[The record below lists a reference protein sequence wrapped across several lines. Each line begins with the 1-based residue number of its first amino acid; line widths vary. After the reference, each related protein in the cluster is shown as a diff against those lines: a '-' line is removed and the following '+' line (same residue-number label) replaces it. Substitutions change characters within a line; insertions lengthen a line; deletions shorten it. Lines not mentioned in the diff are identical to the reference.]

1 MDSGSDG
8 IEKNEK
14 CRLPLKNANDSH
26 IFLGITALADCLK
39 TNSNLRMLN
48 INDNTV
54 TERGIES
61 LVIAFD
67 SCEMIEK
74 LDLGDCLLRS
84 KGAKI
89 LSRKLC
95 HLKRLRSLNLSY
107 NEIDASAGKMIVNA
121 VATSV
126 RDWIILC

>member
-1 MDSGSDG
+1 
-8 IEKNEK
+8 
-14 CRLPLKNANDSH
+14 
-26 IFLGITALADCLK
+26 
-39 TNSNLRMLN
+39 MLN

-61 LVIAFD
+61 LVTAFD

-121 VATSV
+121 VATSG
-126 RDWIILC
+126 RDWIMQTMYNCVIDCTFVNFEWRYTGVGQVERLSSRTKKV